1 MNRLFGTVAIVSVAL
16 AAPVF
21 AADMP
26 VKAPPSVAAPS
37 AYNWNGCYFGGNGG
51 GKWLHTSG
59 SLDLAPLIVAVPTS
73 FDVTGGSSGS
83 FIGGG
88 QLGCNYQ
95 ISQFV
100 FGMEGDADL
109 QHLSRTGTLLSTT
122 PLGPFTTTSGAASV
136 TSNWQASIRAR
147 FGYAAGNLLWYTT
160 GGVSFTR
167 ATFDGAGSFNFLGEP
182 SFFFNIVP
190 VSKTLVGG
198 TAGLGFEYALGPQLT
213 LGLEARY
220 TWYGSQTF
228 NAVATD
234 PVGAPA
240 NMNLN
245 TSEVMGKVN
254 WKFGSNEQS
263 QERR

>member
-1 MNRLFGTVAIVSVAL
+1 MNRLLFGAVAIASVAL
-16 AAPVF
+16 AAPTF

-59 SLDLAPLIVAVPTS
+59 SLDLLGSS

-83 FIGGG
+83 LIGGG

-95 ISQFV
+95 ISQLV
-100 FGMEGDADL
+100 FGIEGDADW
-109 QHLSRTGTLLSTT
+109 QHLSRTVTFGSNT
-122 PLGPFTTTSGAASV
+122 PLGLITTNGAANV
-136 TSNWQASIRAR
+136 TSNWQASVRTR
-147 FGYAAGNLLWYTT
+147 LGYAAGNVLWYAT

-167 ATFDGAGSFNFLGEP
+167 ATFSGAGSFCFLDPCPPLEP
-182 SFFFNIVP
+182 FDIVP

-198 TAGLGFEYALGPQLT
+198 TAGLGFEYAMGPQLT

-220 TWYGSQTF
+220 TWYGSQNF
-228 NAVATD
+228 NTIVTD
-234 PVGAPA
+234 PMPAVG

-245 TSEVMGKVN
+245 SSEIMGKVN
-254 WKFGSNEQS
+254 WKFGSNEQPR
-263 QERR
+263 ERR